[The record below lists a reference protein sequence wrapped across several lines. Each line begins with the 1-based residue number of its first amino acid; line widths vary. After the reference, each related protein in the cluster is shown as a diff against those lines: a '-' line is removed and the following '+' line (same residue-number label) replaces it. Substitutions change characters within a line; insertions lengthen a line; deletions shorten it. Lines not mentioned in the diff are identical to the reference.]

1 MAFTVVMR
9 SDGSRTAVEG
19 EIRKLYW
26 DRYAARLSS
35 FPDTL
40 VAELDPSGH
49 VECAAGIH
57 FGIQGLFSE
66 CYLDLPVERILSRR
80 FGCVIRRNRV
90 VEVSN
95 LAATTPGQ
103 SLPFVRRVVEFA
115 EKADAEWAIF
125 TATRALRALLQRGGI
140 NMIELARA
148 ERSRVKNPN
157 DWGNYYDHD
166 PRVMAVS
173 HGMAFANMRLSSA
186 SGQIGLVAN
195 A

>member
-1 MAFTVVMR
+1 MAFTAVMR
-9 SDGSRTAVEG
+9 SDGKRTAVER
-19 EIRKLYW
+19 EIRQLYW
-26 DRYAARLSS
+26 DHYAARLSS

-40 VAELDPSGH
+40 VTELGPSGN
-49 VECAAGIH
+49 VECSAGIY
-57 FGIQGLFSE
+57 FGCQGLFSE
-66 CYLDLPVERILSRR
+66 CYLDLPVERILSGR
-80 FGCVIRRNRV
+80 FGRVVRRNRV

-103 SLPFVRRVVEFA
+103 SLPFVRRVIEFA
-115 EKADAEWAIF
+115 DMAGAEWAIF

-148 ERSRVKNPN
+148 ERRRVKNPN

-173 HGMAFANMRLSSA
+173 HAMAFANMPLKPA
-186 SGQIGLVAN
+186 SGPLGLVTN

>member
-1 MAFTVVMR
+1 MAFTAVMR
-9 SDGSRTAVEG
+9 SDSKRTAVEG
-19 EIRKLYW
+19 EIRRLYW

-40 VAELDPSGH
+40 VTELGPSGH

-57 FGIQGLFSE
+57 FGSQGLFSE
-66 CYLDLPVERILSRR
+66 CYLDLPVESILSRR
-80 FGCVIRRNRV
+80 FGCVVWRNRV

-95 LAATTPGQ
+95 LAAITPGQ
-103 SLPFVRRVVEFA
+103 SLPFVRRVIEFA
-115 EKADAEWAIF
+115 EMADAEWAIF

-173 HGMAFANMRLSSA
+173 HDMAFANMRLRPA
-186 SGQIGLVAN
+186 SGQLDLVAN

>member
-9 SDGSRTAVEG
+9 SDDSRIVVEG

-40 VAELDPSGH
+40 VTELGRSGN

-57 FGIQGLFSE
+57 FGSQGLFSE

-80 FGCVIRRNRV
+80 FGRVVRRNRV
-90 VEVSN
+90 VEVTN
-95 LAATTPGQ
+95 LAATTPGK
-103 SLPFVRRVVEFA
+103 SFPFVRRVVEFA
-115 EKADAEWAIF
+115 EMAGAEWAIF
-125 TATRALRALLQRGGI
+125 TATRALRGLLQRGGI

-148 ERSRVKNPN
+148 ERSRVRNPN

-173 HGMAFANMRLSSA
+173 HGMALANMRLSSA
-186 SGQIGLVAN
+186 PGQLGLVAN

>member
-9 SDGSRTAVEG
+9 SDGLRIAVENG
-19 EIRKLYW
+19 IRKLFW

-40 VAELDPSGH
+40 VTELGPSGD

-57 FGIQGLFSE
+57 FGYEGLFSE
-66 CYLDLPVERILSRR
+66 CYLDMPVESILSHR
-80 FGCVIRRNRV
+80 FGRAVTRNRV
-90 VEVSN
+90 VEVCN
-95 LAATTPGQ
+95 LAAIKSGQ
-103 SLPFVRRVVEFA
+103 SLPFVRRVVKFVEM
-115 EKADAEWAIF
+115 ADAECAIF
-125 TATRALRALLQRGGI
+125 TATRALRALLQRSGL

-157 DWGNYYDHD
+157 DWGNYYKHD

-173 HGMAFANMRLSSA
+173 DRMAFAHKRLNSA
-186 SGQIGLVAN
+186 STQRSVGAN